1 MSFKKTKK
9 KTNRS
14 KLLAQIT
21 PKDSAVNKN
30 MDLIFQVP
38 GVPIRIRTP
47 TEEALRDKKAR
58 QRAAKRYF

>member
-1 MSFKKTKK
+1 MVNKKNKK
-9 KTNRS
+9 KSNRS

-21 PKDSAVNKN
+21 PKDAAVNKN

-47 TEEALRDKKAR
+47 AEEALRDKKAR
-58 QRAAKRYF
+58 QRAGKRYF